1 MQTTSDT
8 RPSIQIGE
16 ASCLCTS
23 AINLEEIGWCVRFGG
38 RVIFIDSVNC
48 TGRGRRTPIRYATPV
63 KHYIY
68 IYIYIYLQSVRVVV
82 LSGQSALTYLSLSD
96 SSRVR
101 DKLATWYMRVQISPE
116 NVSLAVL
123 RTKY

>member
-68 IYIYIYLQSVRVVV
+68 IYIYIFTVSTS
-82 LSGQSALTYLSLSD
+82 SGPVGPVSTYLLVSFRQQSRSRQVGYLVHASSD
-96 SSRVR
+96 FS
-101 DKLATWYMRVQISPE
+101 
-116 NVSLAVL
+116 
-123 RTKY
+123 